1 MRERLGVPLAPEV
14 VKYIVR
20 PRTDSLERDFRLMML
35 INRAH
40 AVMLERQGILG
51 REVVRSLLDALA
63 EMEAEGVEA
72 LYAVPGPEDLYSTM
86 EQALIE
92 RVGTDAGGR
101 LHTGRSRNDLGST
114 MTRMAARER
123 FLDFLD
129 PLMRLREVLIEIART
144 HAGTVMPGYTHLQPA
159 QPTTLGHY
167 LASVLMAMQR
177 DSDRLLEA
185 YPRLNLNPLGA
196 CAFAGTGFPVD
207 RELTA
212 GLLGFDGVVESTTD
226 AVASRDYV
234 TEVLAAIAS
243 LGVTIS
249 RLAQDMYLWC
259 SDEWSTMEVASEAAF
274 SSSIMPQKK
283 NPGTLE
289 HIKAKAGHLIG
300 SLMSSLTVQKGLNFM
315 HCRDMSHE
323 SVDPLWE
330 SLTEA
335 EVMITLMRITVAGV
349 QIDGDLML
357 KRAAEDFSTATELA
371 DLLVRDEGLPFRTA
385 HTIVGHTV
393 ASAIDQGLRADG
405 ITSAMIEQAAV
416 EVSGQP
422 VRLSAEQVA
431 AALDPVQ
438 NLANKKAS
446 GSPSRSE
453 TIRLIDLADASVAR
467 HREMAAEWRR
477 RQERASEELDRA
489 TGAIS

>member
-1 MRERLGVPLAPEV
+1 MRERLGAPLAPEL
-14 VKYIVR
+14 VKFIVR
-20 PRTDSLERDFRLMML
+20 PRTDSLERDFKLMML

-40 AVMLERQGILG
+40 AVMLERQGILDTK
-51 REVVRSLLDALA
+51 VVRALLDALA
-63 EMEAEGVEA
+63 EMEAEGVEV

-86 EQALIE
+86 EQSLIE
-92 RVGTDAGGR
+92 RVGADAGGR

-212 GLLGFDGVVESTTD
+212 QLLGFDGVVESTTD

-300 SLMSSLTVQKGLNFM
+300 ALTSSLTVQKGINFM
-315 HCRDMSHE
+315 HCRDMTHE

-335 EVMITLMRITVAGV
+335 EVMVTLMRITIAGI
-349 QIDGDLML
+349 QIDDELML
-357 KRAAEDFSTATELA
+357 RRAAEDFSTATELA

-393 ASAIDQGLRADG
+393 ATAVDQGLRADG
-405 ITSAMIEQAAV
+405 ITSEMIEKAAI

-453 TIRLIDLADASVAR
+453 TLRLIDLVASSVTR
-467 HREMAAEWRR
+467 HRDMAAEWRR
-477 RQERASEELDRA
+477 RQERASEELDSA

>member
-1 MRERLGVPLAPEV
+1 MRERLGAPLAPEM
-14 VKYIVR
+14 VKFIVR
-20 PRTDSLERDFRLMML
+20 PRTDSLERDFKLMML

-40 AVMLERQGILG
+40 AVMLARQGILDTK
-51 REVVRSLLDALA
+51 VVRALLDALA
-63 EMEAEGVEA
+63 EMEAEGVDA

-92 RVGTDAGGR
+92 RVGADAGGR
-101 LHTGRSRNDLGST
+101 LHTGRSRNDLGSA

-129 PLMRLREVLIEIART
+129 PLMRLREALIEIART

-167 LASVLMAMQR
+167 LASVLLAMQR
-177 DSDRLLEA
+177 DSERLLAA

-243 LGVTIS
+243 LGVTVS

-259 SDEWSTMEVASEAAF
+259 SDEWSTMEVASEVAF

-300 SLMSSLTVQKGLNFM
+300 SLTSSLTVQKGINFM
-315 HCRDMSHE
+315 HCRDMTHE

-335 EVMITLMRITVAGV
+335 EVMVTLMRITVAGI
-349 QIDGDLML
+349 QIDDQLML
-357 KRAAEDFSTATELA
+357 KRASEDFSTATELA

-393 ASAIDQGLRADG
+393 ATAIDQGLRADG
-405 ITSAMIEQAAV
+405 ITSEMIERAAV

-422 VRLSAEQVA
+422 VRLSAEQVS

-446 GSPSRSE
+446 GSPSLSE
-453 TIRLIDLADASVAR
+453 TIRLIDLAASSVAR
-467 HREMAAEWRR
+467 HRETAAEWRS
-477 RQERASEELDRA
+477 RQERATEELDRA

>member
-14 VKYIVR
+14 VEYIVR

-92 RVGTDAGGR
+92 RVGADAGGR
-101 LHTGRSRNDLGST
+101 LHTGRSRNDLGSA

-129 PLMRLREVLIEIART
+129 PLLHMREVLTEVARA
-144 HAGTVMPGYTHLQPA
+144 HVDTVMPGYTHLQPA

-167 LASVLMAMQR
+167 LASVLLAMQR

-196 CAFAGTGFPVD
+196 CAFAGTGFPID
-207 RELTA
+207 RDLTA

-226 AVASRDYV
+226 AVASRDYA
-234 TEVLAAIAS
+234 TEVLAAVAS

-289 HIKAKAGHLIG
+289 HIKAKAGRLIG
-300 SLMSSLTVQKGLNFM
+300 SLMTSLTVQKGINFM

-335 EVMITLMRITVAGV
+335 EVMITLMRITVTGIQV
-349 QIDGDLML
+349 DGELML
-357 KRAAEDFSTATELA
+357 KRATEDFSTATELA
-371 DLLVRDEGLPFRTA
+371 DLLVRDANLPFRTA
-385 HTIVGHTV
+385 HSIVGHTV

-405 ITSAMIEQAAV
+405 ITSEMIERAAV

-431 AALDPVQ
+431 AALDPAQ

-453 TIRLIDLADASVAR
+453 TLRLIGLVSSSISR
-467 HREMAAEWRR
+467 HREMLDEWRL
-477 RQERASEELDRA
+477 RQKRASEELDRA
-489 TGAIS
+489 TGAMS